1 MEIEFAF
8 LCDYAQQESK
18 LNAIGIGWD
27 TIIAP
32 ELPVRH
38 TIMTFVARLRGSMA
52 EAGVKDIAIRIIDA
66 DGQDVIPPVQQQM
79 EFNVQSPA
87 LFGFLNVVVQLGGLE
102 LRTYGAYAIHLLL
115 SGNEL
120 ARVAFQVSQPPQQ
133 PQGPTLVP

>member
-27 TIIAP
+27 TIVAP
-32 ELPVRH
+32 DLPVRH

-52 EAGVKDIAIRIIDA
+52 ETGVKDVTVRIIDA

-79 EFNVQSPA
+79 QFNVQAPA
-87 LFGFLNVVVQLGGLE
+87 LFGFLNVVIQLGGLE
-102 LRTYGAYAIHLLL
+102 LTKYGAYAIHLLL

-120 ARVAFQVSQPPQQ
+120 ARVAFQVIAPPQQ
-133 PQGPTLVP
+133 PQGPTLVQ

>member
-27 TIIAP
+27 TIMAP

-52 EAGVKDIAIRIIDA
+52 EAGGKKGALPIIGP
-66 DGQDVIPPVQQQM
+66 DGQGVIPAVQQQM
-79 EFNVQSPA
+79 QFNVQAPA
-87 LFGFLNVVVQLGGLE
+87 LFGFLNGVLQLG
-102 LRTYGAYAIHLLL
+102 
-115 SGNEL
+115 
-120 ARVAFQVSQPPQQ
+120 
-133 PQGPTLVP
+133 

>member
-27 TIIAP
+27 TIMAP

-38 TIMTFVARLRGSMA
+38 TIMTFVARLRGSIT
-52 EAGVKDIAIRIIDA
+52 EVGVKDIAVRIIDA

-79 EFNVQSPA
+79 QFNVQPPS
-87 LFGFLNVVVQLGGLE
+87 LFGFLNVVIQLGGLE
-102 LRTYGAYAIHLLL
+102 FQKYGAYAIHLLL

-120 ARVAFQVSQPPQQ
+120 ARVGFQLMQPPAQV
-133 PQGPTLVP
+133 QGPTLVE

>member
-27 TIIAP
+27 TIMAP

-38 TIMTFVARLRGSMA
+38 TIMTFVARLRGSVA
-52 EAGVKDIAIRIIDA
+52 EAGVKDVTVRIIDA

-79 EFNVQSPA
+79 LFNVQSPA
-87 LFGFLNVVVQLGGLE
+87 LFGFLNVVIQLGGLE
-102 LRTYGAYAIHLLL
+102 LRSYGAYAIHLLL

-120 ARVAFQVSQPPQQ
+120 ARVAFQVTQPPQQ
-133 PQGPTLVP
+133 PQGPTLVQ

>member
-1 MEIEFAF
+1 MDTEFVF

-27 TIIAP
+27 TIMAP

-38 TIMTFVARLRGSMA
+38 TIMTFVARLRGSVA
-52 EAGVKDIAIRIIDA
+52 ETGLKEVTLRIIDA
-66 DGQDVIPPVQQQM
+66 DGQDVIPPVEQHMQ
-79 EFNVQSPA
+79 FNVQSPA

-102 LRTYGAYAIHLLL
+102 FQNYGAYAIHLLL

-120 ARVAFQVSQPPQQ
+120 ARVAFQVAQPP
-133 PQGPTLVP
+133 PPGPTLLQ

>member
-27 TIIAP
+27 TIMAP

-52 EAGVKDIAIRIIDA
+52 EAGVKDVTIRIIDA
-66 DGQDVIPPVQQQM
+66 DGQDVIPPVLQQM
-79 EFNVQSPA
+79 QFNVQSPA

-102 LRTYGAYAIHLLL
+102 FQRYGAYAIHLLL
-115 SGNEL
+115 AGNEL
-120 ARVAFQVSQPPQQ
+120 SRVAFQVLQPPAA
-133 PQGPTLVP
+133 PQGPTLVQ

>member
-27 TIIAP
+27 TIMAP

-38 TIMTFVARLRGSMA
+38 TIMTFVARLRGSIT
-52 EAGVKDIAIRIIDA
+52 EAGVKDVTIRIIDA
-66 DGQDVIPPVQQQM
+66 DGQDVIPAVMQQM
-79 EFNVQSPA
+79 QFNVQAPA
-87 LFGFLNVVVQLGGLE
+87 LFGFLNVVIQLGGLE
-102 LRTYGAYAIHLLL
+102 FQKYGAYAIHLLL

-120 ARVAFQVSQPPQQ
+120 ARVAFQVVQPPSP
-133 PQGPTLVP
+133 PQGPTLVQ

>member
-27 TIIAP
+27 TIMAP

-38 TIMTFVARLRGSMA
+38 TIMTFVSRLRGSMA
-52 EAGVKDIAIRIIDA
+52 ETGVKDVAIRIIDA

-79 EFNVQSPA
+79 QFNVQAPA
-87 LFGFLNVVVQLGGLE
+87 LFGFLNVVIQLGGLE

-120 ARVAFQVSQPPQQ
+120 ARVAFQVVPPPEQ
-133 PQGPTLVP
+133 PQGPTLVE

>member
-1 MEIEFAF
+1 METEFAF

-18 LNAIGIGWD
+18 LNALGIGWD

-52 EAGVKDIAIRIIDA
+52 EVGPKDVMIRIIDA
-66 DGQDVIPPVQQQM
+66 DGQDVIPPVEQQLQ
-79 EFNVQSPA
+79 FNVQTPA

-102 LRTYGAYAIHLLL
+102 LRSY
-115 SGNEL
+115 
-120 ARVAFQVSQPPQQ
+120 
-133 PQGPTLVP
+133 

>member
-27 TIIAP
+27 TIMAP

-38 TIMTFVARLRGSMA
+38 TIMTFVARLRGSIT
-52 EAGVKDIAIRIIDA
+52 EVGVKDVTIRIIDA

-79 EFNVQSPA
+79 QFNVQAPA
-87 LFGFLNVVVQLGGLE
+87 LFGFLNVVIQLGGLE
-102 LRTYGAYAIHLLL
+102 FRNYGAYAIHLLL

-120 ARVAFQVSQPPQQ
+120 ARVAFQVIQPPAQ
-133 PQGPTLVP
+133 PQGPTLVQ

>member
-27 TIIAP
+27 TIMAP

-38 TIMTFVARLRGSMA
+38 TIMTFVARLRGSIT
-52 EAGVKDIAIRIIDA
+52 EVGVKDIAIRIIDA

-79 EFNVQSPA
+79 QFNVQPPS
-87 LFGFLNVVVQLGGLE
+87 LFGFLNVVIQLGGLE
-102 LRTYGAYAIHLLL
+102 FQKYGAYAIHLLL
-115 SGNEL
+115 AGNEL
-120 ARVAFQVSQPPQQ
+120 ARVGFQLMQPPAQV
-133 PQGPTLVP
+133 QGPTLVE

>member
-27 TIIAP
+27 TIMAP

-38 TIMTFVARLRGSMA
+38 TIMTFVARLRGSVA
-52 EAGVKDIAIRIIDA
+52 EAGVKDVIVRIIDA

-79 EFNVQSPA
+79 QFNVQTPA
-87 LFGFLNVVVQLGGLE
+87 LFGFLNVVIQLGGLE
-102 LRTYGAYAIHLLL
+102 FRSYGAYAIHLLL

-120 ARVAFQVSQPPQQ
+120 SRVAFQVIQPPTQ
-133 PQGPTLVP
+133 PQGPTLVQ

>member
-27 TIIAP
+27 TIMAP

-52 EAGVKDIAIRIIDA
+52 EVGVKDVAIRIIDA

-79 EFNVQSPA
+79 QFNVQAPA
-87 LFGFLNVVVQLGGLE
+87 LFGFLNVVIQLGGLE
-102 LRTYGAYAIHLLL
+102 FRGYGAYAIHLLL

-120 ARVAFQVSQPPQQ
+120 ARVAFQVIQPPAQ
-133 PQGPTLVP
+133 PQGPTLVE